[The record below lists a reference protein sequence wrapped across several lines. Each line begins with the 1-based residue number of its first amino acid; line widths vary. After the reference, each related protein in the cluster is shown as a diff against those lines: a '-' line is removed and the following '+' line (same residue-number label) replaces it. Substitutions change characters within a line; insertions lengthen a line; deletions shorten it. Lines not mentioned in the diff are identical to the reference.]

1 MKILQTGI
9 HTFPFRIVQRSSGD
23 RKYVTL
29 QPHNCKP
36 WPIFWRLNHSEAC
49 IAGVL
54 KARKRG
60 FGAREKREGC
70 ARARER
76 NLLSSPSRTREFS
89 SPSLSNACHADQPFG
104 FRGRTNHSVSMATLL
119 INEGQ
124 ICVLKITRF
133 LRETVRIP
141 AVWQHIAPWSTEAV
155 HNTKVQDPKP
165 PVYNCRC
172 FLSFLEAA
180 LEIAFAPWMDMVLKY
195 TFTHH
200 PRWGPVEWR

>member
-9 HTFPFRIVQRSSGD
+9 RTFPFRIVQSSSGD

-70 ARARER
+70 DRARER
-76 NLLSSPSRTREFS
+76 KQLSSPSCTREFS
-89 SPSLSNACHADQPFG
+89 SPSLPRRLTIRFSWQDQPFG
-104 FRGRTNHSVSMATLL
+104 FHGYPFN
-119 INEGQ
+119 
-124 ICVLKITRF
+124 K
-133 LRETVRIP
+133 
-141 AVWQHIAPWSTEAV
+141 
-155 HNTKVQDPKP
+155 
-165 PVYNCRC
+165 
-172 FLSFLEAA
+172 
-180 LEIAFAPWMDMVLKY
+180 
-195 TFTHH
+195 
-200 PRWGPVEWR
+200 WGPDMCLKNNQIFKGNIPNSCCLAAYRVIVYWGST